1 MIFAGG
7 YNLKKKKFFQ
17 NFIYIALFGV
27 LGTFVCFG
35 IMFGLTYLINHLG
48 IITGLLSGYIRNAS
62 NFD

>member
-48 IITGLLSGYIRNAS
+48 IITVLLSGYIRNAS